1 MTPHSTNDV
10 RSDWRWFYEV
20 IVWPSAPKTFQTF
33 WEKVESSGLLT
44 LLCETSEYEKK
55 WKDPLIYHLGEMWM
69 AGPVLRLENEI

>member
-10 RSDWRWFYEV
+10 RADWRWFYEV

-44 LLCETSEYEKK
+44 CFVKPRNMRKNGKIPYLPFRRDVDGWPGPTA
-55 WKDPLIYHLGEMWM
+55 GE
-69 AGPVLRLENEI
+69 